1 MTDLA
6 ALLSPRSVAVVGASR
21 SPMKIG
27 HTIFA
32 NLQRAAFPVYPI
44 NPRSNNIQGHQCYP
58 DLSSLPEIVD
68 LAIIATPARYALEP
82 AKEAVELGVG
92 ALIVIAGGFNE
103 AGPVGTQR
111 QVELQAIL
119 KGSKTRA
126 LGPNTLGVFVP
137 HLGLDTMFTD
147 PVRSP
152 RPPAGEIAFISQS
165 GAVGESFMNYAAD
178 NQIGLRAFAGLGNK
192 VDLNEVDLM
201 EHFAHDPGTRT
212 LLLYL
217 EDFEDGR
224 HFIKVCQDASGHMP
238 VLVLKGGRTDR
249 GARAAASHTGALATS
264 GKLAEGALR
273 QARAVPVYDE
283 QQMMDAAFALTYAPP
298 MQGSRVGI
306 LTSAGGYG
314 VISTDLV
321 DSNPHLCIADLSQ
334 KTVHTIKELL
344 PFAGAANP
352 IDLTGS
358 ATDAMFDTAIELLMV
373 DEGVDGILAFIQF
386 QMPLVTNR
394 LFNITVDHFS
404 KGTKPMVVCSIGGGM
419 TAKYLARLRQ
429 AKIPAYPA
437 IHRAVGSLAALA
449 LRGEYLSEATK

>member
-1 MTDLA
+1 MADLS
-6 ALLSPRSVAVVGASR
+6 ALLAPRSVAVVGASR
-21 SPMKIG
+21 SPLKIG
-27 HTIFA
+27 YVIFA
-32 NLQRAAFPVYPI
+32 NLQRASFPVYPI
-44 NPRSNNIQGHQCYP
+44 NPSSERIQGQRCYP
-58 DLSSLPEIVD
+58 DLKSLPEVVD
-68 LAIIATPARYALEP
+68 LVIIATPAKYALEP
-82 AKEAVELGVG
+82 AREAVELGVG

-103 AGPVGTQR
+103 AGPEGTRR
-111 QVELQAIL
+111 QEELQAIL
-119 KGSKTRA
+119 RGSKTRA

-152 RPPAGEIAFISQS
+152 RPQAGEIAFISQS

-192 VDLNEVDLM
+192 ADLNEVDLL
-201 EHFAHDPGTRT
+201 EHFAHDQGTRT

-224 HFIKVCQDASGHMP
+224 RFLTVCREAASHMP

-283 QQMMDAAFALTYAPP
+283 QQMMDAAFALTYTPP
-298 MQGSRVGI
+298 MKGPNVGI

-314 VISTDLV
+314 VITTDLV
-321 DSNPHLCIADLSQ
+321 ASNPHLRVADLSQ
-334 KTVHTIKELL
+334 ETVQTIKKLL
-344 PFAGAANP
+344 PYAGAANP

-358 ATDAMFDTAIELLMV
+358 ATDSMFDTAIDLLMK
-373 DEGVDGILAFIQF
+373 DEGVNGIMAFIQF
-386 QMPLVTNR
+386 QMPLVTDR
-394 LFNITVDHFS
+394 LFNITVDHFDR
-404 KGTKPMVVCSIGGGM
+404 GTKPMVVCSIGGGM
-419 TAKYLARLRQ
+419 TAQYLARLRQ

-449 LRGEYLSEATK
+449 QRGEHLAEANQ